1 MVRPRKIKYDL
12 QSCEEL
18 LNEIGG
24 EEDPFVEHIRE
35 VRKSGQIKVGYSE
48 DHFLQYSSD
57 YLIYAG
63 QLIEALPNRRE
74 EIIAKFLNIFH
85 LIRAEFDLFN
95 RVSYQARHM
104 LETEGIEKAPF
115 EIVKAFFETLAMEN
129 ERGYILRGEIEIN
142 IYSRHI
148 PIFAAHQ
155 NLASVLRDYYR
166 TSIHYEPEGYY
177 SPKFGSYCSYSHE
190 DITILA
196 LSGITERVP
205 NAKLYRP
212 LEIKHL
218 IPSYYSPKYVCER
231 FNKNL
236 ISKDVVLAFQ
246 KARQNIQDCIESTY
260 YGKVLDGIV
269 GGELMDFV
277 YDVVLTIPTGTS
289 LVQQVCEDCEMVEIV
304 YDEYK
309 LSQHPVDQYRRSSR
323 IRNKNRENFFH
334 RKRRRNEHPFFGKQM
349 KRKRKRR

>member
-1 MVRPRKIKYDL
+1 MVRARKIKYDL
-12 QSCEEL
+12 QSCKEL

-35 VRKSGQIKVGYSE
+35 VRKSGQIKIGFSE
-48 DHFLQYSSD
+48 DHFLRYSSD
-57 YLIYAG
+57 YLIYAA
-63 QLIEALPNRRE
+63 QLIEALPNRKE

-95 RVSYQARHM
+95 ILSYQARYM

-115 EIVKAFFETLAMEN
+115 EIVKAFFETLAR
-129 ERGYILRGEIEIN
+129 ERRREIEIN

-155 NLASVLRDYYR
+155 HLASFLRDYYR

-177 SPKFGSYCSYSHE
+177 SPKFDSYCSYSHE
-190 DITILA
+190 DITVLA
-196 LSGITERVP
+196 LSGITECMT

-212 LEIKHL
+212 LLL
-218 IPSYYSPKYVCER
+218 IPSYYSPKYVCKR

-269 GGELMDFV
+269 GGEIMDFV

-289 LVQQVCEDCEMVEIV
+289 RVLQVCEDCEMIEIV